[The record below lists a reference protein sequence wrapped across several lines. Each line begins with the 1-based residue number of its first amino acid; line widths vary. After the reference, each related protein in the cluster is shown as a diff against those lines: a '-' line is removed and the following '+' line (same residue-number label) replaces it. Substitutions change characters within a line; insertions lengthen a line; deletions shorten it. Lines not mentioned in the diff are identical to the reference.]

1 MIHMTIFG
9 KRVSS
14 PSLGHFAQAIVDA
27 SQQYKNVSITEPNID
42 MKPDA
47 VIYASRSNDYFAD
60 AVSVAR
66 QFAVPLLV
74 VSTDVK
80 SQLVKY
86 RDQAD
91 IHYYSNTSLHT
102 IDFMKDIEAFWAQ
115 HQEWQIASFSEWH
128 QQSKKGMSGTAI
140 AIAESISYDT
150 HNIEMIRND
159 DRAQKERNIPETAQA
174 YAIHNITFANHNDT
188 ARRVFSLTTVG
199 RDAYAMGAIE
209 IALKLTKRKD
219 H

>member
-80 SQLVKY
+80 SQL
-86 RDQAD
+86 D
-91 IHYYSNTSLHT
+91 
-102 IDFMKDIEAFWAQ
+102 AQ
-115 HQEWQIASFSEWH
+115 HLQVTVNMIGGLGKRIGNQVDASVT
-128 QQSKKGMSGTAI
+128 QL
-140 AIAESISYDT
+140 
-150 HNIEMIRND
+150 R
-159 DRAQKERNIPETAQA
+159 
-174 YAIHNITFANHNDT
+174 
-188 ARRVFSLTTVG
+188 
-199 RDAYAMGAIE
+199 
-209 IALKLTKRKD
+209 
-219 H
+219 